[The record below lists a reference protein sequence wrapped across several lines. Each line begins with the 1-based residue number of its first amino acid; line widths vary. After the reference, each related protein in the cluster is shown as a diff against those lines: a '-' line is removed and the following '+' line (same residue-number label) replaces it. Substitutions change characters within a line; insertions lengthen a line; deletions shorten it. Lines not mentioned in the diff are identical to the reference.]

1 MWFIYPLYVVLL
13 CFVVFLSGKLADL
26 VDLLDKKT
34 KISGAF
40 LGGVLLAA
48 VTSLPEFFTAISA
61 VTIVNSPELVIGDIL
76 GSDIFNLTVLALL
89 TISFYRHFKTSK
101 IDKWHFVSLIV
112 LIAMYCLTAYA
123 IFAPVE
129 LHQCL
134 VVSTQFP

>member
-13 CFVVFLSGKLADL
+13 CFVVFFSGKLADL
-26 VDLLDKKT
+26 VDLLDKKN

-101 IDKWHFVSLIV
+101 IDK
-112 LIAMYCLTAYA
+112 
-123 IFAPVE
+123 
-129 LHQCL
+129 
-134 VVSTQFP
+134 